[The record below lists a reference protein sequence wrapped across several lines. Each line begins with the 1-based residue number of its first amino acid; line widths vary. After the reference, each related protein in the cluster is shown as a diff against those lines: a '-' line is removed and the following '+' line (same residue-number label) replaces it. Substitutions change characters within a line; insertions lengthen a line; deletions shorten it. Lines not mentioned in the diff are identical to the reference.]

1 MALWTGLGQAATVAQ
16 LVGADIGGLISMF
29 MQAALTARQNK
40 KECEQLA
47 RRVLLIAQLLPQV
60 QDREAAQQL
69 AGLEDTLRDAHE
81 LVVSC
86 PGRSTAYQV
95 FMAGRQ
101 AERFKEVQSNIDFYL
116 MLFPVISHIDVT
128 CRLGQIYEVLVP
140 DDSTT
145 GELAPLPQS
154 SHLQEFTEVAK
165 EVLPHGTQEF
175 TFPELEAATNN
186 FHRDNLIRQRRP
198 CNCLLG

>member
-47 RRVLLIAQLLPQV
+47 RRVL
-60 QDREAAQQL
+60 
-69 AGLEDTLRDAHE
+69 AGLEDTLRDANE
-81 LVVSC
+81 LIVSC
-86 PGRSTAYQV
+86 QGRSTAYQV

-101 AERFKEVQSNIDFYL
+101 AERFKEVQSNVDFYL

-128 CRLGQIYEVLVP
+128 CRLHQTYEVLVP
-140 DDSTT
+140 DDSTK
-145 GELAPLPQS
+145 GEPSPLPHS
-154 SHLQEFTEVAK
+154 SQLQV
-165 EVLPHGTQEF
+165 
-175 TFPELEAATNN
+175 
-186 FHRDNLIRQRRP
+186 
-198 CNCLLG
+198 